1 MSRSLSE
8 IEAMALKA
16 ARGAGHYWGVSEDAG
31 RAVRWLCAAGIDG
44 CAALAGLLSGNDPR
58 EPKKRDPGSPQVTAA
73 AWNSPTGILCPL
85 LTGMAISDHASSITA
100 AGITLEQVARPVL
113 LVPFAASAAR
123 LAHTGF
129 CLEWQGASLF
139 TDGYGLAHSQERRG
153 LDVAFVKRVSVRRKR
168 GTGCRPL
175 RMRRFH
181 PTDSDWAKLEEL
193 AARTYAPASDE
204 SRLLG
209 AGAGL
214 SDND

>member
-16 ARGAGHYWGVSEDAG
+16 AHGAGHYWGVSEDAG
-31 RAVRWLCAAGIDG
+31 RAVRWLCSAGIDG
-44 CAALAGLLSGNDPR
+44 CAALVGLLSGNDAR
-58 EPKKRDPGSPQVTAA
+58 EPKERDPGSPQVTAT
-73 AWNSPTGILCPL
+73 AWNSPTGLLCPL
-85 LTGMAISDHASSITA
+85 LAGMAISDHASSITA
-100 AGITLEQVARPVL
+100 EGIALEQVSRPVL

-129 CLEWQGASLF
+129 SVEWQGASLF
-139 TDGYGLAHSQERRG
+139 TDGYGLALSQERRG
-153 LDVAFVKRVSVRRKR
+153 LDAAFAKRVSVCRKR

-175 RMRRFH
+175 RMSRFH
-181 PTDSDWAKLEEL
+181 PSDSDWAKLEEF
-193 AARTYAPASDE
+193 AARTYAPATDE